1 MLNPTGRP
9 ISPPSNTPVHT
20 PSRLG
25 QTQATTAPRTPVS
38 NPKAFQAGPSRPSTG
53 PVNASHDGQQIK
65 DTLGQRSPTQL
76 QSQSQ
81 ALLESPAVAEAFGP
95 VARPAL
101 SADLLTQ
108 ARANLKPVSQ
118 HQVLNLGDV
127 STGSTVKESSI
138 SRKLG
143 SEVGGSPLDRDRLP
157 HADGSID
164 IVGHSLDGGKTIEGK
179 SPKQLAELLKQQFGL
194 QQIKTIHLVSCQSE
208 QFKAEFQQA
217 LAEVGIQ
224 AGTVE
229 AATGKVAVER
239 TTGKMLDAAT
249 VGNLANIDGH
259 DGELGWT
266 IQTLT
271 DAGKIT
277 APELKPLGKF
287 GNVQIIP
294 FVNPQ
299 ASPHSADAL
308 AVAKQV
314 GDAVH
319 TAFSEFMSGAL
330 ISNLANSKAFPSS
343 HVKPFLPGN
352 EAEKADLFAN
362 GTPLA
367 KFGYLIEDRVTQL
380 LIESGDFSKH
390 NFQQAIGKSRPDIV
404 VGSIRVDLTAEAS
417 MGHILGKDPK
427 AWFDDGNQS
436 FEVTYPSLP
445 QLGIR
450 PDQLSRLLSPG
461 AAIDAGAIRA
471 LQEKHAQEEQLFSET
486 IANEVAA
493 IIQPFRTDPSIFP
506 KLNAKDNAKK
516 HFADYVASKLDPDGS
531 ISSACGVTPNTLAK
545 NFLGKFGIS
554 YQGNTYSVAKG
565 SEEQITRTVRGIFAR
580 NGVDTALIRN
590 HLYSSRQDVHD
601 SIEG

>member
-1 MLNPTGRP
+1 
-9 ISPPSNTPVHT
+9 
-20 PSRLG
+20 
-25 QTQATTAPRTPVS
+25 
-38 NPKAFQAGPSRPSTG
+38 
-53 PVNASHDGQQIK
+53 
-65 DTLGQRSPTQL
+65 
-76 QSQSQ
+76 
-81 ALLESPAVAEAFGP
+81 

-143 SEVGGSPLDRDRLP
+143 SDVGGVPLDRDRLP

-164 IVGHSLDGGKTIEGK
+164 IVGHSFDGGKTIEGK

-194 QQIKTIHLVSCQSE
+194 QHIKTIHLVSCQSE

-266 IQTLT
+266 IQTLR
-271 DAGKIT
+271 DAGKI
-277 APELKPLGKF
+277 APPGLKPLGDF
-287 GNVQIIP
+287 GNVQVIP

-299 ASPHSADAL
+299 AAPHSAEAL
-308 AVAKQV
+308 AVAKKV

-352 EAEKADLFAN
+352 EAEKADLFER

-380 LIESGDFSKH
+380 LIESGGFSKH

-404 VGSIRVDLTAEAS
+404 VGNIRVDLTAEAS

-427 AWFDDGNQS
+427 AWFDEGNQS

-471 LQEKHAQEEQLFSET
+471 LQEKHAQEELLFRQT
-486 IANEVAA
+486 IGNELDA
-493 IIQPFRTDPSIFP
+493 IISPFRDDASIFP
-506 KLNAKDNAKK
+506 KLNAKDNAQK
-516 HFADYVASKLDPDGS
+516 HFADYVGSKLDPDGS
-531 ISSACGVTPNTLAK
+531 ISDACGITRNTLAK
-545 NFLGKFGIS
+545 NFLGKFGSGYNIS
-554 YQGNTYSVAKG
+554 GG
-565 SEEQITRTVRGIFAR
+565 SEEQIIRAVRGIFTK

-590 HLYSSRQDVHD
+590 HLYSSRQDIHD
-601 SIEG
+601 KVEG

>member
-1 MLNPTGRP
+1 
-9 ISPPSNTPVHT
+9 
-20 PSRLG
+20 
-25 QTQATTAPRTPVS
+25 
-38 NPKAFQAGPSRPSTG
+38 
-53 PVNASHDGQQIK
+53 
-65 DTLGQRSPTQL
+65 
-76 QSQSQ
+76 
-81 ALLESPAVAEAFGP
+81 
-95 VARPAL
+95 
-101 SADLLTQ
+101 
-108 ARANLKPVSQ
+108 
-118 HQVLNLGDV
+118 
-127 STGSTVKESSI
+127 
-138 SRKLG
+138 
-143 SEVGGSPLDRDRLP
+143 
-157 HADGSID
+157 
-164 IVGHSLDGGKTIEGK
+164 
-179 SPKQLAELLKQQFGL
+179 
-194 QQIKTIHLVSCQSE
+194 
-208 QFKAEFQQA
+208 
-217 LAEVGIQ
+217 
-224 AGTVE
+224 
-229 AATGKVAVER
+229 
-239 TTGKMLDAAT
+239 
-249 VGNLANIDGH
+249 
-259 DGELGWT
+259 
-266 IQTLT
+266 
-271 DAGKIT
+271 
-277 APELKPLGKF
+277 
-287 GNVQIIP
+287 
-294 FVNPQ
+294 
-299 ASPHSADAL
+299 
-308 AVAKQV
+308 
-314 GDAVH
+314 
-319 TAFSEFMSGAL
+319 
-330 ISNLANSKAFPSS
+330 
-343 HVKPFLPGN
+343 
-352 EAEKADLFAN
+352 
-362 GTPLA
+362 
-367 KFGYLIEDRVTQL
+367 
-380 LIESGDFSKH
+380 
-390 NFQQAIGKSRPDIV
+390 V